1 MNNRYKFTLQERIFF
16 VTSYLRTN
24 ADYDTMFTEFQQQF
38 PNSPLPNRTTVWK
51 TYQKFLRTGSVADA
65 PRFGLPVSVTTN
77 ENMGTV
83 ALALVE
89 QPNQSAVRLS
99 GELQISDRS
108 LRRMLKRMHYRV
120 YRPRLVHALHEDDF
134 DRRLEFC
141 EWYLGCSQDDRRFQ
155 HSILW
160 SDEATFKLN
169 GTVNRHNC
177 VYWNDQNP
185 HVFME
190 KELNLPGVCVWAGIH
205 AGGLVGICNTLKG
218 EFTQIV
224 FETMYGQRNEICCI
238 MRCVCGTSHKILKA
252 PRKENLAPR
261 WVFGNFHNHL
271 LIHLNE
277 SYPALKNTHTKGKWN
292 QHNRLTRYLK
302 RCIIDSKKEDV
313 VNSVVNLHATY
324 DTNPKESDNVNPT
337 CSVEECPTVITS
349 PTKAKLVNASKI
361 NIVSNIVIR
370 EANKGNYKDSSITN
384 KYIQSNQNSSQ
395 HLNAEDCTSYVQDTV
410 HIATK
415 LRTRLLNSKVTLK
428 IGNFSATSKH
438 LVQVIAEHSK
448 DKHLL
453 TTTDLK
459 LEDKMNYKAAETYV
473 QVT

>member
-1 MNNRYKFTLQERIFF
+1 MFVRQIVVSVCSSNRHVFKMNNRYKFTLQERIFF

-65 PRFGLPVSVTTN
+65 PRSGRPVSVTTN
-77 ENMGTV
+77 ENMETV

-205 AGGLVGICNTLKG
+205 AGGLVGPYFFEGHVTGQSYLEMLEDLRGQMDNDPTLANIRHFMQDGAPPHYALCVREYLNFHFG
-218 EFTQIV
+218 EWIGRRGFIEWPARSCDLTPCDFFLWGLLKDRVFATGPRTLPDLRTAIEEE
-224 FETMYGQRNEICCI
+224 FETLRRQLEMLR
-238 MRCVCGTSHKILKA
+238 R
-252 PRKENLAPR
+252 
-261 WVFGNFHNHL
+261 
-271 LIHLNE
+271 
-277 SYPALKNTHTKGKWN
+277 
-292 QHNRLTRYLK
+292 
-302 RCIIDSKKEDV
+302 
-313 VNSVVNLHATY
+313 
-324 DTNPKESDNVNPT
+324 T
-337 CSVEECPTVITS
+337 CLSVEERCRKCIDQDGHQF
-349 PTKAKLVNASKI
+349 
-361 NIVSNIVIR
+361 
-370 EANKGNYKDSSITN
+370 E
-384 KYIQSNQNSSQ
+384 
-395 HLNAEDCTSYVQDTV
+395 HLQ
-410 HIATK
+410 
-415 LRTRLLNSKVTLK
+415 
-428 IGNFSATSKH
+428 
-438 LVQVIAEHSK
+438 
-448 DKHLL
+448 
-453 TTTDLK
+453 
-459 LEDKMNYKAAETYV
+459 
-473 QVT
+473 